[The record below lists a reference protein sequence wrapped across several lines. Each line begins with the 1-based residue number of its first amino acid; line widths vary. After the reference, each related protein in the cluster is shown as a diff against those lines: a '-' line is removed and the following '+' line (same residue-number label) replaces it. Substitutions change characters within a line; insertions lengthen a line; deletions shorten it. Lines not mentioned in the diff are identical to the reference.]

1 MVLCTVFVSFT
12 AFADDILTG
21 SCGQNITW
29 TYDKS
34 AKTLILTGTGNMPN
48 YDISSKG
55 SITPWRKFSE
65 ENYVKDVTIC
75 DGITSIG
82 DNAFFECD
90 RLTDVTIA
98 KSVTAIGDNAFYKCE
113 SLADI
118 TIPSGVTNISSGA
131 FENCTGLT
139 NVTIPVGVTSIGD
152 SAFGSCRSLKSI
164 VIPDGVTNIGIYAFQ
179 YCSEL
184 TNISLPN
191 SITHIG
197 DCAFNG
203 TNLYNEW
210 WYNSKQNNVLYIGNH
225 LIKADEQVINDGIK
239 DGTVSEKY
247 DIAPGT
253 KTIADYA
260 FNGCGNLKEIT
271 IPDSVVSIGSFSFNS
286 CYGLQNITIPK
297 SVTSVG
303 NCAFQTC
310 MDLENISVAD
320 GNTAYFDDD
329 GVLYNKEKTEI
340 VCFSKNKRNISFEIP
355 NGITKIADGAFE
367 YCDNLTNIIIPNSVK
382 SIGNNAFDR
391 CALLTGITIP
401 NSVQSIGSSA
411 FLECSNLTDI
421 AIPDGVQSIGEKT
434 FFECVKLKSIT
445 IPNSVTSIGEN
456 AFKTCTQLN
465 EINYDGNPSDWEN
478 VQGNGKGFFAYKT
491 ITYCK
496 GIKVEKLDNGN
507 IVTEPTNTDTGK
519 TVILALYSGGK
530 DNNGG
535 SLVEIQQKKYSGT
548 EITFET
554 NKVFT
559 YAKVMVWENFDS
571 ISPVCAVKIV
581 K

>member
-1 MVLCTVFVSFT
+1 MIKTKRIWAVLLTACMLLTFAPMQ
-12 AFADDILTG
+12 AFASTTNG
-21 SCGQNITW
+21 KCGENVTW
-29 TYDKS
+29 TYDDSIK
-34 AKTLILTGTGNMPN
+34 ALTITGTGDMYSYTYNNRSPWDCYGDEIEKIN
-48 YDISSKG
+48 ISGTVS
-55 SITPWRKFSE
+55 
-65 ENYVKDVTIC
+65 
-75 DGITSIG
+75 SIG
-82 DNAFFECD
+82 DYAFFQLGGFTE
-90 RLTDVTIA
+90 I
-98 KSVTAIGDNAFYKCE
+98 N
-113 SLADI
+113 
-118 TIPSGVTNISSGA
+118 IPSSIK
-131 FENCTGLT
+131 
-139 NVTIPVGVTSIGD
+139 SIGD
-152 SAFGSCRSLKSI
+152 SAFYFCSSLKKI
-164 VIPDGVTNIGIYAFQ
+164 IIPDGVTNIGDNAFNG
-179 YCSEL
+179 CSEL
-184 TNISLPN
+184 ADIELPN
-191 SITHIG
+191 SVTHIG
-197 DCAFNG
+197 DNAFNS
-203 TNLYNEW
+203 TRYYNDW
-210 WYNSKQNNVLYIGNH
+210 WYNSKQYNVLYIGKH

-286 CYGLQNITIPK
+286 CSGIKNITIPK

-340 VCFSKNKRNISFEIP
+340 VCFPKNKRNISFEIP
-355 NGITKIADGAFE
+355 NSITKIADGAFE

-411 FLECSNLTDI
+411 FLKCSNLTDI

-478 VQGNGKGFFAYKT
+478 VQGNGKGFFANKT

-507 IVTEPTNTDTGK
+507 IVTEPTNTVPGK

-535 SLVEIQQKKYSGT
+535 SLVELQQKKYSGT

>member
-1 MVLCTVFVSFT
+1 MIKTKRICAAIIAFCMFLTFAAIP
-12 AFADDILTG
+12 AFAEPVTG
-21 SCGQNITW
+21 KCGENVTW
-29 TYDKS
+29 TYDDSIK
-34 AKTLILTGTGNMPN
+34 ALTITGTGDMYSYTYNNRSPWDCYGDEIEKIN
-48 YDISSKG
+48 ISGTVS
-55 SITPWRKFSE
+55 
-65 ENYVKDVTIC
+65 
-75 DGITSIG
+75 SIG
-82 DNAFFECD
+82 DYAFFQLGGFTE
-90 RLTDVTIA
+90 I
-98 KSVTAIGDNAFYKCE
+98 N
-113 SLADI
+113 
-118 TIPSGVTNISSGA
+118 IPSSIK
-131 FENCTGLT
+131 
-139 NVTIPVGVTSIGD
+139 SIGD
-152 SAFGSCRSLKSI
+152 SAFYFCSSLKKI
-164 VIPDGVTNIGIYAFQ
+164 IIPDGVTNIGDNAFNG
-179 YCSEL
+179 CSEL
-184 TNISLPN
+184 ADIELPN
-191 SITHIG
+191 SVTHIG
-197 DCAFNG
+197 DNAFNS
-203 TNLYNEW
+203 TRYYNDW
-210 WYNSKQNNVLYIGNH
+210 WYNSKQYNVLYIGKH

-271 IPDSVVSIGSFSFNS
+271 IPDSVVSIGNFSFNS
-286 CYGLQNITIPK
+286 CHGIKNITIPK

-340 VCFSKNKRNISFEIP
+340 VCFPKNKRNISFEIP

-411 FLECSNLTDI
+411 FLKCSNLTDI

-478 VQGNGKGFFAYKT
+478 VQGNGKGFFANKT

-535 SLVEIQQKKYSGT
+535 SLVELQQKKYSGT